1 MLDRGNAT
9 WHGMLQHS
17 SRGQGGIQE
26 RYSLRYVTSRV
37 SYHHKA
43 NAANRGTPGK
53 AQTGMEN
60 VCRLSPPTELCPGLT
75 AIPCI
80 PHPLAPLPGVS
91 AQGKRQ
97 LQSRSKMPIVS
108 SSSS

>member
-1 MLDRGNAT
+1 MLDRGNTT
-9 WHGMLQHS
+9 WHGMLQHF
-17 SRGQGGIQE
+17 SRDQRGIQE
-26 RYSLRYVTSRV
+26 RYSLRYVTSESAITTRPMLLTEELLV
-37 SYHHKA
+37 K
-43 NAANRGTPGK
+43 
-53 AQTGMEN
+53 QTGMEN
-60 VCRLSPPTELCPGLT
+60 VCRLSPLTELCPGLT

-97 LQSRSKMPIVS
+97 LQSRSKMPTVS